1 MIKSLKN
8 KVYIAAGFG
17 AFQVLISL
25 FFGSFKF
32 FPTQF
37 SETTYAILI
46 FTSISISE
54 LILLVASDRFI
65 STIGRVKIFFCLS
78 FLISGILGPLL
89 IFFLFATQLG
99 NLFIHTISFFIA
111 ALVPSIL
118 VLLYYLYKDAEEKI
132 ATMGKVSLI
141 SHQTDPEQQEKV
153 FHLENDNGKLLLEV
167 PIDRIICFE
176 ANDNYVITYYL
187 DKTDQL
193 KKSMERVSLKKIEEL
208 LEKENVIFCRV
219 HKSYLINPKHLEGI
233 KGKAQAYK
241 LQMYLFDNLIPVSRS
256 YDISILETRSF

>member
-17 AFQVLISL
+17 SFQVLISL

-37 SETTYAILI
+37 SETTYEILI
-46 FTSISISE
+46 FTYISISE
-54 LILLVASDRFI
+54 FLLLVAAERFI
-65 STIGRVKIFFCLS
+65 STIVRVKIFFCLS
-78 FLISGILGPLL
+78 FLISGIIGPLL
-89 IFFLFATQLG
+89 FWFLFTNQLS

-141 SHQTDPEQQEKV
+141 SHPIDLEQQVKV

-167 PIDRIICFE
+167 PIGRIICYE

-219 HKSYLINPKHLEGI
+219 HKSYLINPDHLEGI

-241 LQMYLFDNLIPVSRS
+241 LQMYRFESMIPVSRS
-256 YDISILETRSF
+256 FDISLLEPRSF